1 MDKKKNVITRLITGF
16 ALGLSFLALIIYGGV
31 PLFLVTMFIVYFATH
46 EYVVILRH
54 KGFYPSLKVI
64 LIADAFFALLAY
76 LNRFNL
82 VPFAITVSS
91 ITAFIW
97 VLFKGRQPY
106 IANVATTILGF
117 IYSGLF
123 PLYLI
128 FMRDIGSHPTY
139 HYLIKTSTQYSGL
152 GYLLLLFFG
161 VIVTDTGGY
170 YFGSKFGKHPLAP
183 VISPKKTIEGSL
195 GGALFAVLG
204 SVIVGYFIH
213 LPLYHSV
220 ILGLLCTIFAQL
232 GDLSESLIKRDA
244 GVKDSGDTLPGHGGF
259 LDRTDIFIFTIPIMY
274 YYLKCFIFHTE
285 WISTLIHYVKGL
297 F

>member
-82 VPFAITVSS
+82 VPFAVTVSS

-161 VIVTDTGGY
+161 VIVTDTGCY

-183 VISPKKTIEGSL
+183 VISPNKTIEGSV
-195 GGALFAVLG
+195 GGTVCAILCSLFIGYIIKLP
-204 SVIVGYFIH
+204 VIHCIV
-213 LPLYHSV
+213 V
-220 ILGLLCTIFAQL
+220 GLLIAFFAQI
-232 GDLSESLIKRDA
+232 GDLCESLIKRDA
-244 GVKDSGDTLPGHGGF
+244 GVKDSGNVLPGHGGF
-259 LDRTDIFIFTIPIMY
+259 LDRCDSFVFTLPVLY
-274 YYLKCFIFHTE
+274 YYFQYFVLSNSTFHNMFMFF
-285 WISTLIHYVKGL
+285 KGL
-297 F
+297 W